1 MKKGSPRRNLGNML
15 EASGLKKSLYVR
27 LELNWAEALEKKP
40 QYCSPSLFLLKRLAD
55 PFPRCSLS
63 LSLVKKGM
71 TWFENMTMEP
81 AVAPPTPLA
90 PLFIWKN
97 PKLLCDFST
106 ISKNEK
112 RSKLNYLKNIKESF
126 D

>member
-55 PFPRCSLS
+55 RSFSKVFSEPEPGEEGDD
-63 LSLVKKGM
+63 LV
-71 TWFENMTMEP
+71 
-81 AVAPPTPLA
+81 
-90 PLFIWKN
+90 
-97 PKLLCDFST
+97 
-106 ISKNEK
+106 
-112 RSKLNYLKNIKESF
+112 
-126 D
+126 